1 MTRHQVF
8 EATKMIN
15 LPFLLSWEVVDAAF
29 EAPDGSAFR
38 EAC

>member
-8 EATKMIN
+8 EATKVIN
-15 LPFLLSWEVVDAAF
+15 LPFRLPVKVVDSAF